1 MARGAGHRRRRVDL
15 SARRRAEAHQ
25 RVVIRFERLRDRA
38 GMSNLFRSFCFLTS
52 VCLAVP
58 SSAGQFGQPAPPP
71 PAAPSSA
78 PRPLADTTV
87 SDRREAM
94 NDQKDWHFIGHVEM
108 DRDPQGASKIYADD
122 VWLYLGQDKGI
133 ATGNVL
139 LTQGA
144 NRISAERAEFNTK
157 DNLGTFYNAWGI
169 ATVKPQ
175 PPRPTAGIA
184 PPPVVGQEN
193 VIIFFGEK
201 VEKIGPK
208 KYKITNGGFSTCAQ
222 PTPRWDL
229 HAGTVILN
237 VDHYTVLTNAV
248 MNVKGVPMF
257 YLPVLYY
264 PTKREDRATGFLIPT
279 YGVSSLRGQSIH
291 NAFFWA
297 INRSQDATFMHDWF
311 SKTGQGYTSEYR
323 YNYGL
328 GTDGNFRFHV
338 DDTHDTSYLQSNG
351 AAPVVVPGNTTYEI
365 RGGANQ
371 MLPGNLRARG
381 SANYFSSIQASQ
393 AFNTNIYD
401 ISRNQRTFGGNVIGA
416 WNTYTL
422 NATVDRS
429 EYFNSTTATSTTSS
443 ISGNWPRLTLM
454 RNERPIGNSPAYFSV
469 SGDYASFLRQSKS
482 ASTDTTTGITTDTTT
497 DFGLSRFDF
506 APQIRYPF
514 KRWLWFTV
522 NNTLSWH
529 ETYYTRSYALDAN
542 GQSTGAVVDQ
552 PLNRPALTYQAQVVG
567 PVFNRVWDTPDN
579 HYAEKF
585 KHTIEPVLTV
595 SRTATI
601 GDFQRVVQSDG
612 TDNLVTGVSY
622 NYGLNNRFYAKRSL
636 APGQPAVAREI
647 VDVTLTQTYYS
658 DDRQSLYD
666 RQYQTSTLGGNL
678 PSHFSPIS
686 LGIRGMPTNSFNTTV
701 NAEFDSR
708 YHKLRTISA
717 QGGVTSGILQASLG
731 WSKRAFI
738 EQLPGFN
745 DPNNL
750 DHSVNG
756 STNVRTKDNKYG
768 LQYSFSYDV
777 THGGITNQR
786 VTGFYNAQCC
796 GLAMEYQTYNYIGIN
811 VLSPIPSDH
820 RFFMSF
826 TLAGL
831 GNFSPFNGALG
842 GVPR

>member
-1 MARGAGHRRRRVDL
+1 
-15 SARRRAEAHQ
+15 
-25 RVVIRFERLRDRA
+25 
-38 GMSNLFRSFCFLTS
+38 MSKLFSSLCFLTIA
-52 VCLAVP
+52 CFAVP
-58 SSAGQFGQPAPPP
+58 SHAGQFPQSA
-71 PAAPSSA
+71 PAAPPA
-78 PRPLADTTV
+78 PTIAPTAAPASVPETTT

-122 VWLYLGQDKGI
+122 VWLYMGQDKGI

-157 DNLGTFYNAWGI
+157 DNLGTFFNAWGM
-169 ATVKPQ
+169 ATVKPPVQ
-175 PPRPTAGIA
+175 RPATGGVAL
-184 PPPVVGQEN
+184 PPVTGQEN
-193 VIIFFGEK
+193 VVIFFGEK

-208 KYKITNGGFSTCAQ
+208 KYRITNGGFSTCAQ

-248 MNVKGVPMF
+248 MSVKGVPMF

-279 YGVSSLRGQSIH
+279 YGVSSLRGQSLH

-297 INRSQDATFMHDWF
+297 IDRSQDATFMHDWF
-311 SKTGQGYTSEYR
+311 SKTGQGYTGEYR

-328 GTDGNFRFHV
+328 GTDGNFRVHV
-338 DDTHDTSYLQSNG
+338 DDNHETSYPQPDG
-351 AAPVVVPGNTTYEI
+351 TVTTIPGSTSYEI

-371 MLPGNLRARG
+371 VLPGNLRARA

-393 AFNTNIYD
+393 ALNTNIYD

-416 WNTYTL
+416 WNMYTL
-422 NATVDRS
+422 NATVDHS
-429 EYFNSTTATSTTSS
+429 EYFNSSSSTSTTST
-443 ISGNWPRLTLM
+443 ISGNWPRMTFT
-454 RNERPIGNSPAYFSV
+454 RNERPIGGSPAYFSV
-469 SGDYASFLRQSKS
+469 SGDYSNFLRQSK
-482 ASTDTTTGITTDTTT
+482 ATATDTTTGVTRDATT

-506 APQIRYPF
+506 APQVRYPF
-514 KRWLWFTV
+514 KQWLWFTV

-529 ETYYTRSYALDAN
+529 ETYYTRTYALDAN
-542 GQSTGAVVDQ
+542 GQSTGVVVDQ
-552 PLNRPALTYQAQVVG
+552 PLNRPALTYQAQIVG

-579 HYAEKF
+579 GYAEKF

-612 TDNLVTGVSY
+612 IDNLVTGVSY
-622 NYGLNNRFYAKRSL
+622 NYGLNNRFYAKRPL

-647 VDVTLTQTYYS
+647 VDVSVTQTYYS

-666 RQYQTSTLGGNL
+666 RQYQTSTLSGNE
-678 PSHFSPIS
+678 PSHFSPIA
-686 LGIRGMPTNSFNTTV
+686 LGIRAMPTNSLNTTL

-717 QGGVTSGILQASLG
+717 QGGITSGIVQASVG
-731 WSKRAFI
+731 WSKRALI
-738 EQLPGFN
+738 EELPGFN

-750 DHSVNG
+750 DHSVNAT
-756 STNVRTKDNKYG
+756 TNVRTRDNKYG
-768 LQYSFSYDV
+768 VQYSFSYDV
-777 THGGITNQR
+777 THGAITTQR
-786 VTGFYNAQCC
+786 MTGFYNAQCC
-796 GLAMEYQTYNYIGIN
+796 GLAMEYQTYNYNGTAIN
-811 VLSPIPSDH
+811 SPIPSDH

>member
-1 MARGAGHRRRRVDL
+1 MARSAGDRRRRLDL

-25 RVVIRFERLRDRA
+25 SVVIPFKPPSVRV
-38 GMSNLFRSFCFLTS
+38 GMPYLFRSLCVLTIA
-52 VCLAVP
+52 CLATT
-58 SSAGQFGQPAPPP
+58 SFAGQFGQPAPPP
-71 PAAPSSA
+71 PAAPPSG
-78 PRPLADTTV
+78 PKPLADTTV

-193 VIIFFGEK
+193 VIMFFGEK

-248 MNVKGVPMF
+248 MSVKGVPMF

-264 PTKREDRATGFLIPT
+264 PTKRDDRATGFLIPT

-311 SKTGQGYTSEYR
+311 SKTGQGYTGEYR

-328 GTDGNFRFHV
+328 GTDGDFRVHM
-338 DDTHDTSYLQSNG
+338 DDTHEATYILSDGSQSRLD
-351 AAPVVVPGNTTYEI
+351 ASQSYEI
-365 RGGANQ
+365 RGSANQ

-381 SANYFSSIQASQ
+381 NANYFSSIQASQ
-393 AFNTNIYD
+393 TYNTNIYD
-401 ISRNQRTFGGNVIGA
+401 ISRNQRGFGGNIVGA
-416 WNTYTL
+416 WSSYTL
-422 NATVDRS
+422 NATVDHS
-429 EYFNSTTATSTTSS
+429 EYFYSTTSS
-443 ISGNWPRLTLM
+443 SLSGSWPRVTFS

-469 SGDYASFLRQSKS
+469 SGDFSHPLRASRTT
-482 ASTDTTTGITTDTTT
+482 ATDPTTGVTTTT
-497 DFGLSRFDF
+497 DDDRSLSRVDF
-506 APQIRYPF
+506 SPQLRYPF
-514 KRWLWFTV
+514 KRWAWFTV
-522 NNTLSWH
+522 NNTIGWH
-529 ETYYTRSYALDAN
+529 QTYYSRSYALDADGN
-542 GQSTGAVVDQ
+542 PTTNVVDA
-552 PLNRPALTYQAQVVG
+552 PLNRPVFTYQAQIVG
-567 PVFNRVWDTPDN
+567 PVFNRVWDTPGN
-579 HYAEKF
+579 GYAEKF
-585 KHTIEPVLTV
+585 KHTIEPVLTID
-595 SRTATI
+595 RTAPVD
-601 GDFQRVVQSDG
+601 DFQRVVVTDG
-612 TDNLVTGVSY
+612 IDSY
-622 NYGLNNRFYAKRSL
+622 VGGARYTYGLNNRFYAKRSL
-636 APGQPAVAREI
+636 APGQPATAREI
-647 VDVTLTQTYYS
+647 VDVELSQSYYTNQA
-658 DDRQSLYD
+658 QSLID
-666 RQYQTSTLGGNL
+666 RTYQTSLLSGNV
-678 PSHFSPIS
+678 PSNFSPIA
-686 LGIRGMPTNSFNTTV
+686 LNVRAMPSTAINV
-701 NAEFDSR
+701 NVRAEFDST
-708 YHKLRTISA
+708 YHQLRTISA
-717 QGGVTSGILQASLG
+717 QGGFSNPNLQASLG
-731 WSKRAFI
+731 WSKKAFI
-738 EQLPGFN
+738 EQLAGFN
-745 DPNNL
+745 DPRNL
-750 DHSVNG
+750 DHSING
-756 STNVRTKDNKYG
+756 TANLRTTNNKYG
-768 LQYSFSYDV
+768 AMYSFSYDV
-777 THGGITNQR
+777 LHGGMTNQR
-786 VTGFYNAQCC
+786 MTGFYNAQCC
-796 GLAMEYQTYNYIGIN
+796 GLALEYQTYNYVGSSIN
-811 VLSPIPSDH
+811 SPIPSDH

-831 GNFSPFNGALG
+831 GNFSPFNGALN